1 MTHLFN
7 FFGERQSHLEG
18 DVGPR
23 VWAFGPDEAN
33 HAKRVLRLKMG
44 DAVMMTDGKGVI
56 GEGTIAALS
65 DKEMLV
71 RETTMRCVPRDPHYL
86 AMCVGALKPG
96 DIDEIIPP
104 LVELGVD
111 AIHVFLQEDT
121 EKSRLHP
128 RAQERWKNLVISAMK
143 QCKRAWLPKLEAHT
157 SLENAVSALESEQL
171 KLLQLHPDGRSTLLE
186 ASMNHMRLGLI
197 VGGEKGFA
205 VSEEALLREHGVLP
219 VTLGAHILRAT
230 TAAIAAASVATA
242 QRTL

>member
-7 FFGERQSHLEG
+7 FFGERQSHLED
-18 DVGPR
+18 DVGPH
-23 VWAFGPDEAN
+23 VWAFGSDEAN
-33 HAKRVLRLKMG
+33 HAKRVLRLKVG

-56 GEGTIAALS
+56 GEGKIAALA
-65 DKEMLV
+65 DREMLV
-71 RETTMRCVPRDPHYL
+71 HETAMRCVPRDPHYL
-86 AMCVGALKPG
+86 ALCVGALKPG
-96 DIDEIIPP
+96 DIDEIVPS

-111 AIHVFLQEDT
+111 AIHVFLQEET

-143 QCKRAWLPKLEAHT
+143 QCKRAWLPHLKAHT
-157 SLENAVSALESEQL
+157 SLGNAVSALETEQL
-171 KLLQLHPDGRSTLLE
+171 KLFQLHPDGKTTLLK
-186 ASMNHMRLGLI
+186 ASMNNMRLGLI

-205 VSEEALLREHGVLP
+205 VSEDAFLRERGIVP